1 MSKIIIESIVIGVI
15 TSFIGKIFFKIF
27 TKNNIRKKRKPKG
40 MEIAFFFT
48 GVALALLGEI
58 SGFNNI
64 YCDRKCKTNLNNIA
78 KI

>member
-1 MSKIIIESIVIGVI
+1 MQKIIIESVIIGII
-15 TSFIGKIFFKIF
+15 TAFIGNIFFKIF

-48 GVALALLGEI
+48 GVALSLFGELT
-58 SGFNNI
+58 GFNKV
-64 YCDRKCKTNLNNIA
+64 YCDRKCKTELNNIA